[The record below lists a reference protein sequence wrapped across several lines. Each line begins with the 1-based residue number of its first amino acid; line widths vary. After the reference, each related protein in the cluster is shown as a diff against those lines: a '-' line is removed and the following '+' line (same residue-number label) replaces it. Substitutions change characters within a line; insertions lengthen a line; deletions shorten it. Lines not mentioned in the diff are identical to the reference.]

1 LVDESRSD
9 GHLHIISESDVRGLI
24 MRIMVITQFIYGGKV
39 MGDLLKKLR
48 EGFRVL
54 PLWWQMVVYGVNILF
69 IAICLVYLIIY
80 LIRG

>member
-1 LVDESRSD
+1 
-9 GHLHIISESDVRGLI
+9 
-24 MRIMVITQFIYGGKV
+24 